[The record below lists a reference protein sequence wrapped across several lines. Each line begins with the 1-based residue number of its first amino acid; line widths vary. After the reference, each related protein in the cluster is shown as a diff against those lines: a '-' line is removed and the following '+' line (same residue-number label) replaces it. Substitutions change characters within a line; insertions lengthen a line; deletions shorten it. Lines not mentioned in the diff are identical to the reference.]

1 MYHKCGRASTANTH
15 AGGQLA
21 ASAAR
26 LSGASPT
33 RAASASIGA
42 AGRALFLLLSE
53 LDLGAYPQRTRRNAR
68 APRRL

>member
-1 MYHKCGRASTANTH
+1 MYHKCGSASTTNTH

-42 AGRALFLLLSE
+42 AGRVRFFPPGEPHLQVPFSLFWLES
-53 LDLGAYPQRTRRNAR
+53 AC
-68 APRRL
+68 